1 MSSELHQ
8 AIGSFY
14 AAEYLAFSR
23 RAGRQHLQA
32 AAERRRERKAERQ
45 ARRAARR
52 ARESYTTA
60 A

>member
-1 MSSELHQ
+1 MSSEFLQ

-23 RAGRQHLQA
+23 RAGREHLQA
-32 AAERRRERKAERQ
+32 AAERRREQKAQRKAQ
-45 ARRAARR
+45 RAARR